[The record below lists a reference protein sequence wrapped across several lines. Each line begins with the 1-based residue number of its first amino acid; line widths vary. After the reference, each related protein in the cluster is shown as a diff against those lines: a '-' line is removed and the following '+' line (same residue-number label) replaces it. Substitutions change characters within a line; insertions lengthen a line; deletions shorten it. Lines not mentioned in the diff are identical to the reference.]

1 MNKLRIR
8 RMDERVILPTR
19 GTPNSVGLDLHA
31 YLISE
36 SGRANKALVP
46 PRSTRSIPTGLI
58 VQPPEGYAIFVC
70 SRSGLAKN
78 LSLFVTNSP
87 GVVDPDYRGEIQV
100 LLYNGSHEA
109 QYIEHG
115 QRIAQIVM
123 LAAPVIEYE
132 EGELDMNTERGDRGF
147 GSTGS

>member
-1 MNKLRIR
+1 MKLRIQK
-8 RMDERVILPTR
+8 MDARAMLPTR
-19 GTPNSVGLDLHA
+19 GTPNSIGLDLHA
-31 YLISE
+31 FLISE
-36 SGRANKALVP
+36 SGRANKALIP

-58 VQPPEGYAIFVC
+58 VSPPVGYAVFVC

-78 LSLFVTNSP
+78 LSLFVTNAP

-115 QRIAQIVM
+115 QRIAQIVV
-123 LAAPVIEYE
+123 LPTPIIELE
-132 EGELDMNTERGDRGF
+132 EGEVDMNTIRGDAGF
-147 GSTGS
+147 GSTGR